1 MTSLSAEMTL
11 SQYSC
16 YEQPPPEEGRER
28 ESGGGGGG
36 GGGVALYINFIA
48 GPCIVLVSKLK
59 EVSSFHG

>member
-1 MTSLSAEMTL
+1 MTSLSAEMIL

-28 ESGGGGGG
+28 ESEGGGGI
-36 GGGVALYINFIA
+36 ALYINFTA
-48 GPCIVLVSKLK
+48 GSCIVLVSKLK